1 MRCDDVLAALATRG
15 LFGRWRARWHVA
27 RCPRCATAIDDFERL
42 VGELSA
48 APALTT
54 AERQLWLR
62 ACDDVPLARS
72 VWPRSLRP
80 AFAGAVAALLLLTGG
95 IWLKSRSAH
104 VKIPPTVVVV
114 VDTEVAKALSLR
126 EVEEIRAGVVALG
139 RELDQ
144 LQREADMLDARR
156 DADALELQFAPRTAF
171 NGF

>member
-1 MRCDDVLAALATRG
+1 MRCDDVFAALGTRS
-15 LFGRWRARWHVA
+15 LLGRWRARRHAA

-42 VGELSA
+42 VGELSS
-48 APALTT
+48 APALSA

-62 ACDDVPLARS
+62 ACDDFPLALNVRRRS
-72 VWPRSLRP
+72 RRP
-80 AFAGAVAALLLLTGG
+80 AFAGVIAALLLLTGG
-95 IWLKSRSAH
+95 IWLMSSSTH
-104 VKIPPTVVVV
+104 VKTPAPVVLI
-114 VDTEVAKALSLR
+114 VDAEVAKASSLR